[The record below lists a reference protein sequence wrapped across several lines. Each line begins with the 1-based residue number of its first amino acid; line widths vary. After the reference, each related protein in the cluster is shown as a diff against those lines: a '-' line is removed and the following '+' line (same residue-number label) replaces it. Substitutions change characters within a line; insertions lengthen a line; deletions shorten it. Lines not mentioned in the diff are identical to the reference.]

1 MAATVIALFVFS
13 LLVGSVDIP
22 IGDVVSILCGGESA
36 KDSWRFIVME
46 SRLPQSITAA
56 LSGAALATSGLILQ
70 TTFRNPLAGPDV
82 FGINS
87 GAGVG
92 VALVMLMLGGS
103 VTAGV
108 YTVSGNIA
116 ILLAAFI
123 GAMVVTAVIF
133 SISSVVSSNVMI
145 LIVGLM
151 IGYLASSAIALLNF
165 AATKEGVRS
174 YMVWGMGSFD
184 GVSTTYLPLFGCI
197 IILGLL
203 ASLLMVKPL
212 NLLILGENYAMNL
225 GVNTRS
231 VRNQLLVITSLLTA
245 IVTAYCGPV
254 SFIGLAVPHL
264 SRLLFFTDDHRLLLP
279 ATMLT
284 GASIALM
291 CNIACSL
298 PTTAGVVPLNA
309 VTPLFG
315 APIIIYVIVRKRR

>member
-1 MAATVIALFVFS
+1 
-13 LLVGSVDIP
+13 
-22 IGDVVSILCGGESA
+22 
-36 KDSWRFIVME
+36 ME